1 MQKSATSARGMEP
14 ASPSMTLTTPVGA
27 STVRPPGRTM
37 HHSRSLPGPDVKRAS
52 WLFLSVKMDD
62 MTVFMRIL
70 KKKGAWSFE
79 SPAPMDVTT
88 ATRLTSYFFMASMMM
103 AEPSVSMVGPT
114 SLVLPPSAMMTPSM
128 SPDSKTFSTSAATSS
143 MSSAFSAGKGRFMSR
158 SSTTFVSPTETTK
171 APLRGFSSLIFTSAL
186 PSKAFKTLFARVL
199 NAPQL
204 LQASTTTTPP
214 SDGGAS
220 AFVFAAFFGSLS
232 FFAEALRFGAMA
244 TDAG

>member
-70 KKKGAWSFE
+70 KKKGAWSLE

-128 SPDSKTFSTSAATSS
+128 SPDSKTFSTSAATSTEPLNLKS
-143 MSSAFSAGKGRFMSR
+143 WSLVTASSLPAEPRGVSTFAGVRQSARTATPRSRSWCVHSRPVRPVEPKTAMLARGATRVSAEAAPESSASATRRSIVAAGGRIL
-158 SSTTFVSPTETTK
+158 TT
-171 APLRGFSSLIFTSAL
+171 SL
-186 PSKAFKTLFARVL
+186 
-199 NAPQL
+199 
-204 LQASTTTTPP
+204 
-214 SDGGAS
+214 
-220 AFVFAAFFGSLS
+220 
-232 FFAEALRFGAMA
+232 ALR
-244 TDAG
+244 